1 MSAVESLNFFKERA
15 ELAGPNGFQISRAHA
30 DRTVDVVRKWLMVGE
45 SLRAARSE
53 TMGCLEA
60 LSGKGGKVELA
71 IADPDRFN
79 ALQESIEAH
88 REGMEALETAIRE
101 LDAMGAPMF
110 EELNYKVGSLGHSE
124 HAERQQIANMS
135 AAYIQRRANSGKTPD
150 EILAADPEF
159 QRLKGLCEKRM
170 EQSKAR
176 YAELKPKLDQMK
188 AILESVGC

>member
-1 MSAVESLNFFKERA
+1 MSAIESLNFFKERV

-30 DRTVDVVRKWLMVGE
+30 DRTVAVVRKFLE
-45 SLRAARSE
+45 SRDSLRTARQE
-53 TMGCLEA
+53 TMTCLAA
-60 LSGKGGKVELA
+60 LPGKGGKVELA

-88 REGMEALETAIRE
+88 SECMEALETAIRE

-124 HAERQQIANMS
+124 HAERQQIANMTS
-135 AAYIQRRANSGKTPD
+135 GYLARRANSGKTPD
-150 EILAADPEF
+150 EILAADPEYN
-159 QRLKGLCEKRM
+159 RLKALCEKRI
-170 EQSKAR
+170 EQSNKQH
-176 YAELKPKLDQMK
+176 AELKPKLDQMK